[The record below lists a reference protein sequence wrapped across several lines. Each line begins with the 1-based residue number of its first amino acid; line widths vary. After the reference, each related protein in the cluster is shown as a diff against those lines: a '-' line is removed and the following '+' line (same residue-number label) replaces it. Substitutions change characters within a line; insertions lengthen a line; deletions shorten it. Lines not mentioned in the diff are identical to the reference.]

1 MYLWLLRHWGWG
13 ASHGAISSLPAPVL
27 TWDEQAE
34 DPTPDFDIDFAEGGV
49 VAGNTVYLELYSDSG
64 LTTLVDSQQHTLD
77 AGDITAGTI
86 TLAGDPL
93 PDDTYYARS
102 RVNSGT
108 WSNTVTVPIVGGGVS
123 TAGEAI
129 GLLLILTKAA

>member
-1 MYLWLLRHWGWG
+1 MFLWHLRHWGWG

-27 TWDEQAE
+27 AWDEEA
-34 DPTPDFDIDFAEGGV
+34 DDATPDFDIDFAESVV
-49 VAGNTVYLELYSDSG
+49 VAGNIVYLELYSDSG
-64 LTTLVDSQQHTLD
+64 LTTLVDSQQHTF
-77 AGDITAGTI
+77 
-86 TLAGDPL
+86 AGDPL

-123 TAGEAI
+123 GSAGEPI
-129 GLLLILTKAA
+129 GLLLVLTKAA